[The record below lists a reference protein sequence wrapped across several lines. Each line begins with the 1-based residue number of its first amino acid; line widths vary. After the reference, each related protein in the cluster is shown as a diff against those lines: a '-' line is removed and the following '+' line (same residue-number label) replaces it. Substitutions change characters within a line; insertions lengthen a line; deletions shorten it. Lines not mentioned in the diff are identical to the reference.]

1 MVSFNRFN
9 KNLKWFLE
17 LHLLSVI
24 RLSISAFSFSDRWIH
39 KKNTTWPDQV
49 EWDTKTIMM
58 IKRTNTMMMIRSN
71 QSKSKKGIEKKLK
84 NLIHTIES
92 SIQQLL
98 PILHFITILYYFVWF
113 FLYMIVQRI
122 GSACCG
128 WW

>member
-1 MVSFNRFN
+1 MY
-9 KNLKWFLE
+9 
-17 LHLLSVI
+17 
-24 RLSISAFSFSDRWIH
+24 

-71 QSKSKKGIEKKLK
+71 QSKSEEGIEKKLK

-128 WW
+128 